1 MPPVGAMASGR
12 LLGLPKMST
21 WVSTCAT
28 FTSTLRQQAHAL
40 EGGAVLAQRDLVLGA
55 AVEEVEDRARQP
67 AFRQPAQVLDVDGLL
82 QGHNCGSTLPLKAKS
97 VSRLFALAVA
107 FLFALPAA
115 AQNFPNKPMRIVVPF
130 TPAGAVDI
138 ATRATANEMQK
149 ILGQPV
155 AVENKPGAGGNLG
168 VLDVARAAPDGY
180 SMVMSTSG
188 IQAINPALY
197 AKMPL
202 DPNKELAPVAPIVS
216 LSNVLVVHPS
226 VPARSV
232 KEVIAL
238 ARKDPGKWTYASS
251 GNGTSIHMS
260 GAMFTQITKTDILH
274 IPYKGS
280 APAVTDLLGGQ
291 THMMFD
297 NIPSSL
303 PHIKSGKLIALATTG
318 AKRDP
323 ALPDLPTIAEA
334 GVPGYESGVWFG
346 IMVPAATPRDIIARL
361 NAAAVQATKSPE
373 FIKRMT
379 DLGYNIIPGTPED
392 MAKML
397 DTELKR
403 WAPIVK
409 ASGAKVD

>member
-1 MPPVGAMASGR
+1 M
-12 LLGLPKMST
+12 L
-21 WVSTCAT
+21 
-28 FTSTLRQQAHAL
+28 
-40 EGGAVLAQRDLVLGA
+40 
-55 AVEEVEDRARQP
+55 
-67 AFRQPAQVLDVDGLL
+67 
-82 QGHNCGSTLPLKAKS
+82 
-97 VSRLFALAVA
+97 RLFAIALLFPLAA
-107 FLFALPAA
+107 FGQA
-115 AQNFPNKPMRIVVPF
+115 FPSKPMRMVVPF

-138 ATRATANEMQK
+138 ATRATAHEMTR
-149 ILGQPV
+149 ILGQTV

-168 VLDVARAAPDGY
+168 VLDVARSAPDGY

-202 DPNKELAPVAPIVS
+202 DPNKDLIPVAPMVS

-226 VPARSV
+226 FPARSV

-238 ARKDPGKWTYASS
+238 AKKDPGKWTYASS

-260 GAMFTQITKTDILH
+260 GAMFTQFTGTDIVH

-280 APAVTDLLGGQ
+280 APAITDLLAGQ
-291 THMMFD
+291 TNMMFD

-334 GVPGYESGVWFG
+334 GVKGYESGVWFG
-346 IMVPAATPRDIIARL
+346 LMVPAATPKDVIAKL
-361 NAAAVQATKSPE
+361 NQAAVEATKAPE
-373 FIKRMT
+373 FVKRMH
-379 DLGYNIIPGTPED
+379 DLGYNIIPGSPED
-392 MAKML
+392 MGKML
-397 DTELKR
+397 DGELKR

>member
-1 MPPVGAMASGR
+1 VLR
-12 LLGLPKMST
+12 LFTLALGL
-21 WVSTCAT
+21 A
-28 FTSTLRQQAHAL
+28 
-40 EGGAVLAQRDLVLGA
+40 
-55 AVEEVEDRARQP
+55 
-67 AFRQPAQVLDVDGLL
+67 
-82 QGHNCGSTLPLKAKS
+82 LPL
-97 VSRLFALAVA
+97 FASAQA
-107 FLFALPAA
+107 FPS
-115 AQNFPNKPMRIVVPF
+115 KPMRIVVPF

-138 ATRATANEMQK
+138 ATRAAAHEMTK

-155 AVENKPGAGGNLG
+155 SVENKPGAGGNLG
-168 VLDVARAAPDGY
+168 VADVARSAADGY

-202 DPNKELAPVAPIVS
+202 DVNKELTSVAPLVS
-216 LSNVLVVHPS
+216 LSNVLVLHPS

-232 KEVIAL
+232 KEVIDL
-238 ARKDPGKWTYASS
+238 VKKQPGKWTYASS

-260 GAMFTQITKTDILH
+260 GAMFTQFTGTDITH

-280 APAVTDLLGGQ
+280 APAVTDLLAGQ

-318 AKRDP
+318 ARRDP
-323 ALPDLPTIAEA
+323 ALAELPTIAEA
-334 GVPGYESGVWFG
+334 GVKGYESGVWFG
-346 IMVPAATPRDIIARL
+346 IMVPAATPRDIIAKL
-361 NAAAVQATKSPE
+361 NSAAVQAAKSPE
-373 FIKRMT
+373 FVKRMT
-379 DLGYNIIPGTPED
+379 DLGYNIIPGSPED
-392 MAKML
+392 MAAML
-397 DTELKR
+397 KTEIAR